1 MFFKELLAH
10 FKINE
15 EFPDYLLEE
24 SFNGIF
30 LEGDFSKT
38 DNSYKI
44 EITTRQD
51 VTHTMIISPQDEFPV
66 TVISKLPN
74 GLKNGIRFGHLEG
87 QLVYI
92 NDI

>member
-1 MFFKELLAH
+1 MLFRELLNH
-10 FKINE
+10 FRIDE

-30 LEGDFSKT
+30 LDGDFSKT

-51 VTHTMIISPQDEFPV
+51 VTHTMIISPKDEFPV

-74 GLKNGIRFGHLEG
+74 GLLNGIKFGRLEG

-92 NDI
+92 NEI